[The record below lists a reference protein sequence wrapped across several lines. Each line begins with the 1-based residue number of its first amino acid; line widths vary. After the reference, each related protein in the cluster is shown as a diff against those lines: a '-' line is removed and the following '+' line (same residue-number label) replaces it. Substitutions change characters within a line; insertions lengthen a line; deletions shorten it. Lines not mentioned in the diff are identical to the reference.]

1 MPLRPVG
8 TTEARGANIAGF
20 ARPYGTHT
28 ITIAS
33 IPSSELLGYCQASLR
48 DEQTF
53 FLISATGRLGD
64 SATRR
69 LGFAACRLL
78 GVSGVNPRTN

>member
-33 IPSSELLGYCQASLR
+33 IPSSKLLGYCQASLR
-48 DEQTF
+48 DGPFAKYVQGGSS
-53 FLISATGRLGD
+53 SASPTN
-64 SATRR
+64 
-69 LGFAACRLL
+69 FAGAYH
-78 GVSGVNPRTN
+78 V